1 MTMQALRVNST
12 LQGGKYRIIEK
23 LGQGGFGITYLA
35 ENTLLEGKVA
45 IKEFFFKEYCERDDS
60 TSRVTIP
67 TSGNREIVE
76 RFKQKFIKEAKTIFR
91 LNHPNIVRILDVF
104 EENGTAYYVMEYI
117 EGESLSDMVTR
128 RGAIPFAE
136 AIGYVKAAAE
146 ALMYIHSK
154 KINHLDI
161 KPGNLMKRN
170 DDGEIVLIDFGV
182 AKQYD
187 LATSQGTTTTPVGIS
202 CGYSPTEQY
211 RKNGVQTFSP
221 QSDVYSLAATLF
233 KLLTGNTPPEAME
246 IQDEGLPVAE
256 LQAKHIPSTV
266 ISAIAMAM
274 KGRHERTQSVE
285 LFIANLQKTEDSF
298 NVVENQQK
306 TENIQKKEEARFPS
320 GDDEIEALK
329 EAEAQAMAEARAKV
343 AAARKARE
351 EAERKA
357 REEAERKIREAREKA
372 EAERKAREEAEI
384 ARKAREEAERKA
396 REEAA
401 RIAHEVAI
409 RKAREEAEA
418 KVLAQAKAMI
428 EAERKAREA
437 AEAKAA
443 EAARK
448 AEAERKAREQAE
460 LIAHEKAEAERK
472 AREEAERIAREKA
485 ETERKAK
492 AEAERRALEE
502 AKRKVQEARMET
514 DRKAKEEAE
523 RKAKEEAER
532 RALEDAKRKVQEA
545 RMEAER
551 KAKEEVERRAK
562 TEAERKVN
570 EMDNGKKKGA
580 FSPTPPSFRKD
591 ADTVVPP
598 PADETT
604 PPEAM
609 EIQDEGLPVAELQE
623 KQISRPVISAID
635 MAMKGRSD
643 RTQSVAEFIS
653 NLNGDTTVMHSCSTE
668 AGSKRQK
675 SERKAVKNFHIGG
688 VSFDMIWVEGG
699 TFCMGATSEQGNDAY
714 GDEEPVHSVTLSGY
728 YIGKTEVTQ
737 ALWESVMCS
746 NPSTIQ
752 DNDLP
757 VENVSWDDCQEFIR
771 KLNSLT
777 GQNFR
782 LPTEAEWEFA
792 CRGGNNSRGY
802 KYSGGN
808 DIDNVAWNTDN
819 SGRKTWLRGISGR
832 RVHHVATKL
841 PNELGIYDMSGNVF
855 EWCSDWYGDY
865 SIHAQTNPKGSD
877 DGVYR
882 VLRGGSWGINARS
895 CRSSYRS
902 GGSPSFRS
910 SYLGLRLAL

>member
-76 RFKQKFIKEAKTIFR
+76 RFKQKFMKEAKTSFR

-104 EENGTAYYVMEYI
+104 EENDTAYYVMEYI

-221 QSDVYSLAATLF
+221 QSDVYALAATLF
-233 KLLTGNTPPEAME
+233 KLLTGN
-246 IQDEGLPVAE
+246 
-256 LQAKHIPSTV
+256 
-266 ISAIAMAM
+266 
-274 KGRHERTQSVE
+274 
-285 LFIANLQKTEDSF
+285 
-298 NVVENQQK
+298 
-306 TENIQKKEEARFPS
+306 
-320 GDDEIEALK
+320 
-329 EAEAQAMAEARAKV
+329 
-343 AAARKARE
+343 
-351 EAERKA
+351 
-357 REEAERKIREAREKA
+357 
-372 EAERKAREEAEI
+372 
-384 ARKAREEAERKA
+384 
-396 REEAA
+396 
-401 RIAHEVAI
+401 
-409 RKAREEAEA
+409 
-418 KVLAQAKAMI
+418 
-428 EAERKAREA
+428 
-437 AEAKAA
+437 
-443 EAARK
+443 
-448 AEAERKAREQAE
+448 
-460 LIAHEKAEAERK
+460 
-472 AREEAERIAREKA
+472 
-485 ETERKAK
+485 
-492 AEAERRALEE
+492 
-502 AKRKVQEARMET
+502 
-514 DRKAKEEAE
+514 
-523 RKAKEEAER
+523 
-532 RALEDAKRKVQEA
+532 
-545 RMEAER
+545 
-551 KAKEEVERRAK
+551 
-562 TEAERKVN
+562 
-570 EMDNGKKKGA
+570 
-580 FSPTPPSFRKD
+580 
-591 ADTVVPP
+591 
-598 PADETT
+598 T

-819 SGRKTWLRGISGR
+819 SGRKSWLRGISGR

>member
-60 TSRVTIP
+60 TSRMTIP

-104 EENGTAYYVMEYI
+104 EENDTAYYVMEYI

-285 LFIANLQKTEDSF
+285 LFIANFQKTEDSF

-306 TENIQKKEEARFPS
+306 TENIQKKEEARLPF
-320 GDDEIEALK
+320 GEDEIEALK
-329 EAEAQAMAEARAKV
+329 DAEAQAMAEARAKV

-448 AEAERKAREQAE
+448 AEAEREAREQ
-460 LIAHEKAEAERK
+460 
-472 AREEAERIAREKA
+472 AERIAREKA
-485 ETERKAK
+485 EAERIAREEAARIAREK
-492 AEAERRALEE
+492 AE
-502 AKRKVQEARMET
+502 T
-514 DRKAKEEAE
+514 E

-532 RALEDAKRKVQEA
+532 RALEDAKRK
-545 RMEAER
+545 
-551 KAKEEVERRAK
+551 
-562 TEAERKVN
+562 
-570 EMDNGKKKGA
+570 
-580 FSPTPPSFRKD
+580 
-591 ADTVVPP
+591 
-598 PADETT
+598 
-604 PPEAM
+604 AM
-609 EIQDEGLPVAELQE
+609 IY
-623 KQISRPVISAID
+623 
-635 MAMKGRSD
+635 M
-643 RTQSVAEFIS
+643 
-653 NLNGDTTVMHSCSTE
+653 
-668 AGSKRQK
+668 
-675 SERKAVKNFHIGG
+675 
-688 VSFDMIWVEGG
+688 
-699 TFCMGATSEQGNDAY
+699 
-714 GDEEPVHSVTLSGY
+714 LS
-728 YIGKTEVTQ
+728 
-737 ALWESVMCS
+737 L
-746 NPSTIQ
+746 
-752 DNDLP
+752 
-757 VENVSWDDCQEFIR
+757 
-771 KLNSLT
+771 
-777 GQNFR
+777 
-782 LPTEAEWEFA
+782 
-792 CRGGNNSRGY
+792 
-802 KYSGGN
+802 
-808 DIDNVAWNTDN
+808 
-819 SGRKTWLRGISGR
+819 
-832 RVHHVATKL
+832 
-841 PNELGIYDMSGNVF
+841 
-855 EWCSDWYGDY
+855 
-865 SIHAQTNPKGSD
+865 
-877 DGVYR
+877 
-882 VLRGGSWGINARS
+882 
-895 CRSSYRS
+895 
-902 GGSPSFRS
+902 
-910 SYLGLRLAL
+910 